1 MKNDLDAL
9 FVFGYS
15 IIMLLFTIL
24 VMKPNNPYTK
34 KSVYFYE
41 IVIWS
46 FIIGLSLLS
55 ILISLGR
62 LTH

>member
-1 MKNDLDAL
+1 MKNNLDAL
-9 FVFGYS
+9 FVLGYS

-34 KSVYFYE
+34 RHVYFYE